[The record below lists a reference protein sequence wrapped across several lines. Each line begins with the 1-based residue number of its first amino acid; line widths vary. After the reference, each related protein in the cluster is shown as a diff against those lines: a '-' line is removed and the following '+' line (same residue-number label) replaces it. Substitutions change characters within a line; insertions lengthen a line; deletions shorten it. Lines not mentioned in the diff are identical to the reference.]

1 MVLVR
6 RLVLNGLK
14 HNILFQARHIPG
26 LTNVLADHLLSSADS
41 TVPSQFSH
49 NNSVECHYNED
60 NFQDLLSIASDLI
73 QQSLALS
80 THSTYQRAIEYYHRF
95 VSSLTKR
102 KNSCTA
108 EDILFIAFCF
118 SQDLACSTVTTYVS
132 AFKFST

>member
-26 LTNVLADHLLSSADS
+26 LTNVLADHLSRKQIQQFLHK
-41 TVPSQFSH
+41 FSH
-49 NNSVECHYNED
+49 NSVECHYNED

-80 THSTYQRAIEYYHRF
+80 THRTYQRAIEYYHRF

-118 SQDLACSTVTTYVS
+118 SQDSACSTVTTYVS